1 MITEVDI
8 RVRSTDM
15 DADGIVNN
23 ARYFEYFEQARL
35 EHLVAI
41 GLVKRPRPPG
51 ERSRPFTLAETTCRY
66 KAPTSH
72 RDALVVRAWT
82 QQVGNRSF
90 ILGYEIVRSEDGAVV
105 AEGSSAQVWL
115 DADGRPTPLD
125 GETRASLVHSIEERP
140 PKS

>member
-1 MITEVDI
+1 MVTEVEI

-23 ARYFEYFEQARL
+23 ARYLEYFEQARL

-51 ERSRPFTLAETTCRY
+51 EPSRPFTIAEATCRY
-66 KAPTSH
+66 RAPARH
-72 RDALVVRAWT
+72 RDVLLVRVWT
-82 QQVGNRSF
+82 QHVGNRSF
-90 ILGYEIVRSEDGAVV
+90 TLGYAIVRSEEGSAV

-115 DADGRPTPLD
+115 DADGRPAALD
-125 GETRASLVHSIEERP
+125 ARAREALLGSLEEQP
-140 PKS
+140 GG

>member
-1 MITEVDI
+1 MITEIEI

-51 ERSRPFTLAETTCRY
+51 EHSRSFTLAETTCRY
-66 KAPTSH
+66 KAPTFH

-90 ILGYEIVRSEDGAVV
+90 ILGYEIVRSENGAVV

-115 DADGRPTPLD
+115 DAGGRPTLLD
-125 GETRASLVHSIEERP
+125 DEARAGLVHSIEERP